1 VLERL
6 APSAAYTAPPSADEF
21 APPLDDEV
29 PDAAEVFAP
38 SGPVRAEAPP
48 AAALTAVAAGD
59 APDLAAVDLAAVAA
73 HWDEVVDAARAAR
86 PLVGSA
92 LAATRLVAVDPSGVV
107 TVELVEPNDAF
118 AQALE
123 MGRDSVLAAVRR
135 AHPGAARV
143 LVRSPAGAAPG
154 APQQRLTAEGIRA
167 ERLASLARRDPVL
180 GAAIAALDLDLLD

>member
-1 VLERL
+1 M
-6 APSAAYTAPPSADEF
+6 
-21 APPLDDEV
+21 
-29 PDAAEVFAP
+29 
-38 SGPVRAEAPP
+38 
-48 AAALTAVAAGD
+48 VA
-59 APDLAAVDLAAVAA
+59 
-73 HWDEVVDAARAAR
+73 AARAAR

-92 LAATRLVAVDPSGVV
+92 LAATRPVAVSAAGAV
-107 TVELVEPNDAF
+107 TVELVDPNPAF

-123 MGRDSVLAAVRR
+123 SAHGDVLAAVRR
-135 AHPGAARV
+135 AHPAAVRV